1 MKPGEVPADVR
12 RFILTSVPSVPF
24 LEAVLLLRGERS
36 HGWDAALLARRLY
49 VPERTAQELMGQL
62 AEAGVTTTAGQGEG
76 EGVRYAPP
84 PDLADL
90 LDRVAS
96 AYAADLVAI
105 TDLIHSRID
114 KRAQRFA
121 DAFRFRKE

>member
-1 MKPGEVPADVR
+1 MKPGAVPADVR

-24 LEAVLLLRGERS
+24 LEAVLLLRGEPS
-36 HGWDAALLARRLY
+36 HAWDAALLARRLY
-49 VPERTAQELMGQL
+49 VPERTALELLAQL
-62 AEAGVTTTAGQGEG
+62 ADAGVTATTEDKA
-76 EGVRYAPP
+76 GVRYAPRD
-84 PDLADL
+84 DLGAL
-90 LDRVAS
+90 LDDVAA
-96 AYAADLVAI
+96 AYAADLVAV

>member
-36 HGWDAALLARRLY
+36 QAWDAALLARRLY
-49 VPERTAQELMGQL
+49 VPERTAQELMAQL
-62 AEAGVTTTAGQGEG
+62 AEAGVTTPAAEG
-76 EGVRYAPP
+76 AGVRYAPSP
-84 PDLADL
+84 ELADL
-90 LDRVAS
+90 LDRVAAS
-96 AYAADLVAI
+96 YAADLVAI

>member
-24 LEAVLLLRGERS
+24 LEAVLLLRGEPARA
-36 HGWDAALLARRLY
+36 WDAALLARRLY
-49 VPERTAQELMGQL
+49 VPERTAQDLLAQL
-62 AEAGVTTTAGQGEG
+62 ADAGVTAIAEDHAS
-76 EGVRYAPP
+76 VRYAPLNG
-84 PDLADL
+84 LAPL
-90 LDRVAS
+90 LDDVAA

-105 TDLIHSRID
+105 TALIHSRID
-114 KRAQRFA
+114 KRAQLFA